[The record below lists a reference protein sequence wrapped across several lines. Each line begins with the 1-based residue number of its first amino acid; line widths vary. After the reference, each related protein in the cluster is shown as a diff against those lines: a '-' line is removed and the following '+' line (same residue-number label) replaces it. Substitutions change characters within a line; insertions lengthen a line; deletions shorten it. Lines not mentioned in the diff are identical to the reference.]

1 MRHCQEALSNID
13 GCIHLRG
20 EPKTQLFIYL
30 IWYLL
35 ELLNKIKHV
44 GIFRALKRK
53 SEIRLELR
61 DPLLRL
67 TLLKRLQT
75 FFCCILGLKYIL
87 YEIKPRDTMMVAQLL
102 LEVVALNY
110 LSTLVDASSHKAFVT
125 SQHNNARQQ
134 PYTY

>member
-1 MRHCQEALSNID
+1 M
-13 GCIHLRG
+13 RG

-61 DPLLRL
+61 DLLLRL

-75 FFCCILGLKYIL
+75 FFRCILDLKYIL
-87 YEIKPRDTMMVAQLL
+87 YEIKHTDMMMVAQLL
-102 LEVVALNY
+102 SEVVALNC
-110 LSTLVDASSHKAFVT
+110 LSKLVDASSHKAFVT